1 MRRRY
6 CTNLFA
12 FGICFLC
19 CTHARQLEAS
29 PLFPGVAA
37 SRSANGRFLV
47 IETLHFKDP
56 DATQGLITS
65 ITLKIIELNPGVTA
79 GYGLETQSDVYS
91 ETVAP
96 ERSVTVPGSDGALMI
111 PLVSDDG
118 ESIAAVQEMAAEP
131 TMSVLT
137 LYRKRSDGGT
147 VVHRFTLEDLWTEKE
162 LYPQGRA
169 NTQFGDFGGNP
180 RWFAGDSLRFSPDSK
195 ELLYVTRWHD
205 RISIKTENGVI
216 SRENKR

>member
-1 MRRRY
+1 
-6 CTNLFA
+6 
-12 FGICFLC
+12 
-19 CTHARQLEAS
+19 
-29 PLFPGVAA
+29 VAA

-47 IETLHFKDP
+47 IETRHFKDP

-65 ITLKIIELNPGVTA
+65 ITLKVVELNRRVTT
-79 GYGLETQSDVYS
+79 GYGLETESDVYS

-96 ERSVTVPGSDGALMI
+96 EWSVTIPGSDGTLMI

-118 ESIAAVQEMAAEP
+118 RAIAAVQEMAAEP

-147 VVHRFTLEDLWTEKE
+147 IVHRFTLEDLWTEKE
-162 LYPQGRA
+162 LYPPGRA
-169 NTQFGDFGGNP
+169 DTQFGDFGGNP

-205 RISIKTENGVI
+205 RIAIKTKNGVI
-216 SRENKR
+216 SRDAKR